1 MSYYIGD
8 IYTIAPSAV
17 RFDQAWVEY
26 NRRYTDTE
34 YAAIKASIADTM
46 QLDPISINSI
56 TGLCEDGRTRVKVCT
71 ELGIDVKCQLI
82 DGSLDASVRREIY
95 MRNQMGR
102 ELTTAQKAIM
112 AYRFM
117 MLTSCSHEKAALKH
131 KSNKME
137 ISAVIQ
143 IAGLKRNDILEQLMA
158 TGEWEGSKSVRTIA
172 STLKKET
179 QEVTIIPSETPVIHY
194 EDMINTEVGKTEF
207 WRLDNITSMSNHER
221 RMVIIELLNKTYK
234 LYVDPE
240 TGEVSENTK

>member
-1 MSYYIGD
+1 MSYYKGE

-26 NRRYTDTE
+26 NRKYTDAE

-56 TGLCEDGRTRVKVCT
+56 TGLCEDGRTRVRVCT

-82 DGSLDASVRREIY
+82 DGSLEESVRREVY

-102 ELTTAQKAIM
+102 ELSTAQKAIM
-112 AYRFM
+112 AYKFM
-117 MLTSCSHEKAALKH
+117 MLTSCSQEKAALKH

-137 ISAVIQ
+137 LAAVIQ
-143 IAGLKRNDILEQLMA
+143 IAGLKRQDILDQLMA

-172 STLKKET
+172 SSLKKDM
-179 QEVTIIPSETPVIHY
+179 QEVIVTPSNTPTIDY
-194 EDMINTEVGKTEF
+194 EGMINTEIGKTEF
-207 WRLDNITSMSNHER
+207 WRLDNLTSMSHHER
-221 RMVIIELLNKTYK
+221 RMALVELLNRTYQ
-234 LYVDPE
+234 LTINTQ
-240 TGEVSENTK
+240 TGEVIESD